1 MNIKNRDLKQC
12 DFEVLQD
19 LRQSINNVFLQDETK
34 CVGSLLRLAKNDHL
48 LDHSIDFRA
57 RDLVDHVRD
66 NIKKQDT
73 VEAFIREYSL
83 SSEEGVV
90 LMCLAEALLR
100 IPDSKTADRLIR
112 DKIAPADWHKHKGVS
127 RSLFVNASTWG
138 LMLTG
143 RLVSLGRASSENIDV
158 FSGLVSRV
166 GEPVVRTVIRQ
177 AMKLMGSQY
186 VMGTTIESAVERS
199 ESSFHENMSFSF
211 DMLGEAALS
220 NKDAAVYF
228 QAYEQAILY
237 LGSQRKKDDSLFEAS
252 SISIKLSALHPR
264 YEFSQKERVLSELI
278 PKVLALAELARSQ
291 QIALTLD
298 AEEADRLDLSLD
310 IYQAVKFSEK
320 IREWDGFGLAVQAY
334 QKRAYSVLEYLREIS
349 SLSDSKIPVR
359 LVKGAYWDT
368 EIKRAQEL
376 GLDSYP
382 VFTRKA
388 CTDVSYLAC
397 AKLLL
402 QHEDSFYPQFATH
415 NAHTL
420 AAVFELAKNNQR
432 YEFQRLHGMGES
444 LYSSLIEQVRCRV
457 YAPVGSY
464 EDLLPY
470 LVRRLLE
477 NGANSSFVNRIEDE
491 TLSVDHIIENPVDK
505 VEAFDVI
512 PNQYI
517 PIPAE
522 LFQGQRENSIGINF
536 SDSEVVD
543 DLLDRIES
551 FREYQWSTELLS
563 NKSALVFDV
572 INPANKNHIVGKV
585 NFADEKIAKQ
595 TLLLAIKYREN
606 WKKTAVEDRINYILK
621 FADLMQQSAHEL
633 YALAIYEAGK
643 TLKDAV
649 SELREAIDFCY
660 YYASQADQLFSV
672 EDVLP
677 GPTGEKNIYQLH
689 GRGVFVCISPW
700 NFPVAI
706 FTGQVVAALLS
717 GNVVLAKPST
727 NTSLVASRI
736 IDLLHQA
743 GIPKEVLYYLP
754 CSGSVLND
762 VVLHDDGVD
771 GVVFTGSFEVAL
783 NINKT
788 LVSRASHIV
797 PLIAETGGLNA
808 MIVDSSAL
816 PEQVVKDVITSAFNS
831 AGQRCSALRILILQ
845 KDIYDNM
852 LSLLIEA
859 LNELVI
865 GDPSKMRTDIPP
877 VIDANAKNKLNKYK
891 LRLSNEGNLIYEM
904 NLDSEVDNSG
914 HFVSPAIFKIENL
927 SELGEEQFGPILHVM
942 SFDSEE
948 LTDIVHDLNELGY
961 GLTLGVHS
969 RINETIDYITTNV
982 NVGNLYVNRNMV
994 GAVVGVQPFGGEGL
1008 SGTGPKA
1015 GGPNYLQRFC
1025 TEKTISVNTAAV
1037 GGNAS
1042 LLALNDD

>member
-1 MNIKNRDLKQC
+1 MNTKNSELKQPNFEDLKN
-12 DFEVLQD
+12 
-19 LRQSINNVFLQDETK
+19 LRRNINDVYLQDETE
-34 CVGSLLRLAKNDHL
+34 CVGSLLKLAKNDHL
-48 LDHSIDFRA
+48 IEHNIEFRA
-57 RDLVDHVRD
+57 RDLVDHVRE
-66 NIKKQDT
+66 NIKKQGT

-83 SSEEGVV
+83 SNEEGVV

-100 IPDSKTADRLIR
+100 IPDTKTADRLIR
-112 DKIAPADWHKHKGVS
+112 DKIAPAEWHKHKGVS

-143 RLVSLGRASSENIDV
+143 RLVNLGKSSTEKIDV
-158 FSGLVSRV
+158 FSGLVSRL

-186 VMGTTIESAVERS
+186 VMGTNIESAIERCEAGS
-199 ESSFHENMSFSF
+199 HKNVCFSF

-220 NKDAAVYF
+220 QKDAEIYF

-237 LGSQRKKDDSLFEAS
+237 LGKQRKGNDTLYQTS

-264 YEFSQKERVLSELI
+264 YEFSQKNKVLLELT
-278 PKVLALAELARSQ
+278 PKVLSLAELAQSQ

-310 IYQAVKFSEK
+310 IFQAVKLSRNIK
-320 IREWDGFGLAVQAY
+320 GWKGFGLAVQAY
-334 QKRAYSVLEYLREIS
+334 QKRAYAVLNYLLG
-349 SLSDSKIPVR
+349 LSKLCDSKIPVR

-376 GLDSYP
+376 GLESYP

-397 AKLLL
+397 TKFLLR
-402 QHEDSFYPQFATH
+402 HKENFYPQFATH

-420 AAVFELAKNNQR
+420 AAIFELANDNQQ
-432 YEFQRLHGMGES
+432 YEFQRLHGMGEN
-444 LYSSLIEQVRCRV
+444 LYASLIDQVRCRV

-464 EDLLPY
+464 KDLLPY

-477 NGANSSFVNRIEDE
+477 NGANSSFVNRIENE
-491 TLSVDHIIENPVDK
+491 AVSVDHIVKSPVEK
-505 VEAFDVI
+505 VEEFDFI
-512 PNQYI
+512 PNVHI
-517 PIPAE
+517 PVPSD
-522 LFQGQRENSIGINF
+522 LFQGQRKNSIGVNF
-536 SDSEVVD
+536 SDA
-543 DLLDRIES
+543 LLIEKLLNKIES
-551 FREYQWSTELLS
+551 CKNYQWSNDPLTQD
-563 NKSALVFDV
+563 AGQV
-572 INPANKNHIVGKV
+572 ITVLNPANKNHIVGKLNV
-585 NFADEKIAKQ
+585 VDEKVARQ
-595 TLLLAIKYREN
+595 VLLLAIKNKEK
-606 WKKTAVEDRINYILK
+606 WKNTHAEIRISSIK
-621 FADLMQQSAHEL
+621 AFAELLQKNASEL

-643 TLKDAV
+643 TIKDAV
-649 SELREAIDFCY
+649 AELREAIDFCF
-660 YYASQADQLFSV
+660 YYAAQAEKMLSR

-689 GRGVFVCISPW
+689 GRGLFVCISPW
-700 NFPVAI
+700 NFPIAI
-706 FTGQVVAALLS
+706 FTGQIIAALVT
-717 GNVVLAKPST
+717 GNVVIAKPSV
-727 NTSLVASRI
+727 NTSLVASKI
-736 IDLLHQA
+736 IGLMHDA
-743 GIPKEVLYYLP
+743 GIPKEVLYFLP
-754 CSGSVLND
+754 CSGSVLSKE
-762 VVLHDDGVD
+762 VLTNNGVD
-771 GVVFTGSFEVAL
+771 GVVFTGSFDVASS
-783 NINKT
+783 INKT
-788 LVSRASHIV
+788 LMSRDSHIV

-816 PEQVVKDVITSAFNS
+816 PEQVVKDVVTSAFNS

-845 KDIYDNM
+845 KDIYSNM
-852 LSLLIEA
+852 LELLKEA
-859 LNELVI
+859 MKELLV
-865 GDPSKMRTDIPP
+865 GDPAKMSTDIPP
-877 VIDANAKNKLNKYK
+877 VIDAIAKQKLNNYK
-891 LRLSNEGNLIYEM
+891 QKLVSEGKLIFELP
-904 NLDSEVDNSG
+904 LDSEMENIG
-914 HFVSPAIFKIENL
+914 NFVSPVVFGIENL

-942 SFDSEE
+942 SYESEG
-948 LTDIVHDLNELGY
+948 LSDIVQELNNLGY

-969 RINETIDYITTNV
+969 RINETIDYITTNA

>member
-1 MNIKNRDLKQC
+1 MKQPEL
-12 DFEVLQD
+12 EVLKN
-19 LRQSINNVFLQDETK
+19 LRREINAVFLQDESES
-34 CVGSLLRLAKNDHL
+34 VESLLVSAKNDHL
-48 LDHSIDFRA
+48 VEHNIEFRA
-57 RDLVDHVRD
+57 RDLVDHVRE

-73 VEAFIREYSL
+73 IEAFIREYSL

-100 IPDSKTADRLIR
+100 IPDTKTADRLIR
-112 DKIAPADWHKHKGVS
+112 DKIAPAEWHKHKGVS

-143 RLVSLGRASSENIDV
+143 RLVGLGNSSTEKMDV
-158 FSGLVSRV
+158 FSGLVSRL

-186 VMGTTIESAVERS
+186 VMGTSIEAAVERS
-199 ESSFHENMSFSF
+199 ESGFHKNVCFSF

-220 NKDAAVYF
+220 SKDAAVYL
-228 QAYEQAILY
+228 QAYEQAIFY
-237 LGSQRKKDDSLFEAS
+237 LGRQRKAGDSLYDAA

-264 YEFSQKERVLSELI
+264 YEFSQERRVLDELV
-278 PKVLALAELARSQ
+278 PKVLHLAELAKSQ
-291 QIALTLD
+291 HIALTLD

-310 IYQAVKFSEK
+310 IFQAVKLSDNIK
-320 IREWDGFGLAVQAY
+320 NWDGFGLAVQAY
-334 QKRAYSVLEYLREIS
+334 QKRAYTVLKYLLEVS
-349 SLSDSKIPVR
+349 KLSASKIPVR

-376 GLDSYP
+376 GLKSYP

-402 QHEDSFYPQFATH
+402 QHEENFYPQFATH

-420 AAVFELAKNNQR
+420 AAVFELANNNQQ

-444 LYSSLIEQVRCRV
+444 LYTSLLDQVRCRI

-464 EDLLPY
+464 KDLLPY

-477 NGANSSFVNRIEDE
+477 NGANSSFVNRIENE
-491 TLSVDHIIENPVDK
+491 AVPVDHIVKSPVEK
-505 VEAFDVI
+505 VEEFDFI
-512 PNQYI
+512 PNTHI
-517 PIPAE
+517 PVPFD
-522 LFQGQRENSIGINF
+522 LFQGQRKNSIGVNF
-536 SDSEVVD
+536 SDSEVIEKLIVK
-543 DLLDRIES
+543 IES
-551 FREYQWSTELLS
+551 FRDYQWSTEPFFKDTNRAINIL
-563 NKSALVFDV
+563 
-572 INPANKNHIVGKV
+572 NPADKNHIVGQV
-585 NFADEKIAKQ
+585 NVADKEEAQQILLMALKNREK
-595 TLLLAIKYREN
+595 
-606 WKKTAVEDRINYILK
+606 WKNTNVEIRINYIKKL
-621 FADLMQQSAHEL
+621 ADLLQENAHEL
-633 YALAIYEAGK
+633 YALAVFEAGK
-643 TLKDAV
+643 TIKDVV

-660 YYASQADQLFSV
+660 YYVAQAEKMLSQ

-700 NFPVAI
+700 NFPIAI
-706 FTGQVVAALLS
+706 FTGQIVAALLT
-717 GNVVLAKPST
+717 GNVVIAKPSA
-727 NTSLVASRI
+727 NTSLIASKI
-736 IDLLHQA
+736 IDLMYLA
-743 GIPKEVLYYLP
+743 GIPKESLYFLP
-754 CSGSVLND
+754 CSGSVLSEE
-762 VVLHDDGVD
+762 VLTNKGID
-771 GVVFTGSFEVAL
+771 GVVFTGSFDVASS
-783 NINKT
+783 INQT
-788 LVSRASHIV
+788 LMLRAAHIV

-845 KDIYDNM
+845 KDIYDSM
-852 LSLLIEA
+852 LELLKEA
-859 LNELVI
+859 MKELVI
-865 GDPSKMRTDIPP
+865 GDPSKMNTDIPP
-877 VIDANAKNKLNKYK
+877 VIDKNAKLKLDEYK
-891 LRLSNEGNLIYEM
+891 QKLTEAGKLIFELP
-904 NLDSEVDNSG
+904 LDSKMEKLGN
-914 HFVSPAIFKIENL
+914 FVSPAIYKIDVL
-927 SELGEEQFGPILHVM
+927 TELGEEQFGPILHIM
-942 SFDSEE
+942 SFESDG
-948 LTDIVHDLNELGY
+948 LNDIVEDLNTLGY

-969 RINETIDYITTNV
+969 RINETIDCITTNA

-1025 TEKTISVNTAAV
+1025 TEKTISVNTVAV